1 MHSFKNLTAAL
12 LLVSGLAFGQA
23 NKKIQNSTITWKAY
37 KALNAD
43 AMSHWGTVKLKAGNI
58 VTNSNNEIV
67 GGNFIIDLST
77 ILADDMKG
85 NKKMKLM
92 LENHLKSDD
101 FFDVK
106 NFPTAFFKLTTVKPN
121 NDKKYNYIFS
131 GNLTI
136 RNVSKPISF
145 PVFVSNDGNKTTVQ
159 SALFTFNRKDYD
171 LNYNIF
177 EDMILKNEVEMTVKF
192 MTK

>member
-192 MTK
+192 MAK

>member
-12 LLVSGLAFGQA
+12 LLISGLAFGQA
-23 NKKIQNSTITWKAY
+23 NKKIQNSTITWKEY

-192 MTK
+192 MAK

>member
-12 LLVSGLAFGQA
+12 LLISGLAFGQA

-192 MTK
+192 MAK